1 MVVRRYAS
9 AMTSAAT
16 ELHAPFTLTEDHIR
30 RYAEDGFVK
39 LRGVLSRETVADY
52 EPEITRQ
59 VIRLNT
65 QHLPLAERDTYSR
78 AFLQVMNLWRHSDR
92 VKEFVFSR
100 RLARIAAELMEVRG
114 VRLYHD
120 QALYK
125 EARGGFTPWHV
136 DQHYWPLSSDRTI
149 TAWVPLQD
157 TSAHMGPLTFAVA
170 SHRSGFGRTLAISDE
185 SDAAIDQFGASRGY
199 KIDDAPFALGDVSF
213 HAGWTIH
220 RAANNTS
227 PIPRRV
233 MTIIYMDADVRVI
246 EPANRWQ
253 RADLEAWLD
262 GKPAGSPADGPLNPV
277 LWSAPYDK
285 ARRHRQLAGP
295 ARLGS

>member
-1 MVVRRYAS
+1 
-9 AMTSAAT
+9 MTRAT
-16 ELHAPFTLTEDHIR
+16 AELDAPFALTEDQIR

-39 LRGVLSRETVADY
+39 LRGVLSPEAVADY

-59 VIRLNT
+59 VIGLNT

-100 RLARIAAELMEVRG
+100 RLARIAAELIGVRG

-125 EARGGFTPWHV
+125 EAGGGFTPWHV
-136 DQHYWPLSSDRTI
+136 DQHYWPLSTDRAI

-157 TSAHMGPLTFAVA
+157 TSADMGPLTFAVG
-170 SHRSGFGRTLAISDE
+170 SHRSGFGRALSISDE
-185 SDAAIDQFGASRGY
+185 SEAAIDEFVASRGY
-199 KIDDAPFALGDVSF
+199 EIDDAPFALGDVSF

-220 RAANNTS
+220 RAPNNTS

-233 MTIIYMDADVRVI
+233 MTIIYMDVDIRVT

-253 RADLEAWLD
+253 RADLETWLD
-262 GKPAGSPADGPLNPV
+262 GKPTGRVADGPLNPV
-277 LWSAPYDK
+277 LWSAND
-285 ARRHRQLAGP
+285 GP
-295 ARLGS
+295 